1 MQNMKSKEELDLAA
15 TSDLLGVPTQ
25 AVARWVRKGVIP
37 SVTRSGKSF
46 FERRLVEAWAKKM
59 GMRIREPKSATAF
72 QSQTQEGNHP
82 VLAAIHRGGL
92 IPSLPGSTV
101 EEVFEALTRSIPL
114 PEGLNPEE
122 LLRLLTEREKLG
134 TTGVGD
140 GVAMPHPRQPL
151 SAYLTEPRIYIARL
165 GEPVNFSAMDGQPVS
180 LVLLI
185 LSCSLKNHLNT
196 LSQVVHLLRTP
207 KLRQDLEEA
216 PNLDELLLLLE
227 ADLEA

>member
-1 MQNMKSKEELDLAA
+1 MKNIEELDLAA

-25 AVARWVRKGVIP
+25 AVARWVRKGVLP

-46 FERRLVEAWAKKM
+46 FDRGQVEAWAKKM
-59 GMRIREPKSATAF
+59 GMRIREPKGRSGYDNQVEST
-72 QSQTQEGNHP
+72 GHP
-82 VLAAIHRGGL
+82 VLAAIHKGGL
-92 IPSLPGSTV
+92 VPALPGGTV
-101 EEVFEALTRSIPL
+101 KEVFEALVESIPL
-114 PEGLNPEE
+114 PEGLQPDE
-122 LLRLLTEREKLG
+122 LLRLLCEREKLG

-151 SAYLTEPRIYIARL
+151 STYLSEPRIYIARL
-165 GEPVNFSAMDGQPVS
+165 RDPVNFSAMDGQPVS

-216 PNLDELLLLLE
+216 SDLDELLVLLE
-227 ADLEA
+227 ADLES

>member
-1 MQNMKSKEELDLAA
+1 MKNREELDLAA
-15 TSDLLGVPTQ
+15 TSELLGVPTQ
-25 AVARWVRKGVIP
+25 AVARWVRKGVLP

-46 FERRLVEAWAKKM
+46 FDRTQVESWAKKM
-59 GMRIREPKSATAF
+59 GMRIRQPKANAGIA
-72 QSQTQEGNHP
+72 SQTEAAAHP

-101 EEVFEALTRSIPL
+101 KEVFEALTKSIPL
-114 PEGLNPEE
+114 PEGLEPEE
-122 LLRLLTEREKLG
+122 LLRLLCEREKLG

-151 SAYLTEPRIYIARL
+151 SAYLSEPRIYIARL
-165 GEPVNFSAMDGQPVS
+165 EEPVNFSAMDGQPVS

-185 LSCSLKNHLNT
+185 LSCSLKNHLNM

-216 PNLDELLLLLE
+216 SNLDELLLLLE
-227 ADLEA
+227 ADLEG

>member
-1 MQNMKSKEELDLAA
+1 MKNKEELDLTA

-25 AVARWVRKGVIP
+25 AVARWVRKGVLP

-46 FERRLVEAWAKKM
+46 FDRDQVESWAKKM
-59 GMRIREPKSATAF
+59 GMRIREPKAKSGLEGQA
-72 QSQTQEGNHP
+72 QTGGNP
-82 VLAAIHRGGL
+82 VLAAIHKGGL
-92 IPSLPGSTV
+92 VPALPGSTV
-101 EEVFEALTRSIPL
+101 KEVFEALTQSIPL
-114 PEGLNPEE
+114 PEGLKPEE
-122 LLRLLTEREKLG
+122 LCRLLCEREKLG

-165 GEPVNFSAMDGQPVS
+165 REPVNFSAMDGQPVS

-216 PNLDELLLLLE
+216 DSLEELLVLLE

>member
-1 MQNMKSKEELDLAA
+1 MKKREELDLAA
-15 TSDLLGVPTQ
+15 TSELLGVPTQ
-25 AVARWVRKGVIP
+25 AVARWVRKGVLP
-37 SVTRSGKSF
+37 SVTRSGKSYF
-46 FERRLVEAWAKKM
+46 DRDQVEGWAKKM
-59 GMRIREPKSATAF
+59 GMRIREPKSRGGF
-72 QSQTQEGNHP
+72 EGQSESGGHP
-82 VLAAIHRGGL
+82 ILAAIHKGGL
-92 IPSLPGSTV
+92 VPALPGSTV
-101 EEVFEALTRSIPL
+101 KEVLDALVHAIPL
-114 PEGLNPEE
+114 PDGLAPEE
-122 LLRLLTEREKLG
+122 LLRLLCEREKLG

-165 GEPVNFSAMDGQPVS
+165 QEPVNFSAMDGQPVS

-216 PNLDELLLLLE
+216 SDLDELLLLLE
-227 ADLEA
+227 ADLEG